1 MLSMLLICL
10 YVYSSAKFYLVKKTV
25 MTVTL
30 GVFVTNVLH
39 GTDVLY
45 VSMMSILNNPRWAER

>member
-10 YVYSSAKFYLVKKTV
+10 YVYSSAKFYLVNKTV

>member
-30 GVFVTNVLH
+30 GVFFHQLFEWN
-39 GTDVLY
+39 
-45 VSMMSILNNPRWAER
+45 